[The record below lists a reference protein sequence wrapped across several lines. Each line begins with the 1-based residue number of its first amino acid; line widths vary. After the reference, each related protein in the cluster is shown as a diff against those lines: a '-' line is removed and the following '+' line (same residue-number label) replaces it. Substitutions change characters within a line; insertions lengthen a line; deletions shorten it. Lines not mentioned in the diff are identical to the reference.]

1 MELNGRGAAIKL
13 LGVLAARR
21 EATKWLFAGP
31 EAGGRYVATV
41 SAPSCSEI
49 ATSIE

>member
-1 MELNGRGAAIKL
+1 MLGLAGEAVDRVGAGRAGAAERV
-13 LGVLAARR
+13 G
-21 EATKWLFAGP
+21 AGR
-31 EAGGRYVATV
+31 AGTDCHVATV